1 MPNANYVMITNMNNF
16 KETFVTLDDFDQ
28 FKNLLSNNSVYEY
41 VYISS
46 NKNVIRLGD
55 VQ

>member
-1 MPNANYVMITNMNNF
+1 MPNANYVMITNMDNH
-16 KETFVTLDDFDQ
+16 KETLVAVNDFDHY
-28 FKNLLSNNSVYEY
+28 KNLFSNNSVYEY
-41 VYISS
+41 VYVSL